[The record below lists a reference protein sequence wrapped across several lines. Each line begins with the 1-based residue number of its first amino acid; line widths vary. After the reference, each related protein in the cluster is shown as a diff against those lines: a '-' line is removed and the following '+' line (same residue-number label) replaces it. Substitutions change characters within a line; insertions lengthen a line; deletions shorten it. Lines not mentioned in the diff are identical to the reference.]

1 MSQLPKIINIW
12 KKFSTGSISRQI
24 FSAALTVA
32 FMSVFVKIISIL
44 KELVVAWRFGTGDE
58 LDAFLI
64 AWLVPDVILNVI
76 ANSFNAALIPTYIQ
90 VREQQGI
97 KAAQKLFSGAII
109 FSSIVLIATVII
121 VILTAPFYL
130 PVIASGFSPKK
141 LALTFSLL
149 NVIAPIILLF
159 GIVNTW
165 SAILN
170 AGERFALAA
179 IVPVTTHVVG
189 IFLLLLFKDWGVYAL
204 AAGLI
209 GGAAIEMGFMGIALK
224 RQGVSLLPRWYGFD
238 PYLKQVAGQYAPMII
253 AAFIICSASL
263 VDKSMAAMLS
273 PGSVSALSYA
283 NRLIASPISLM
294 STALSTALVP
304 YFSKMVATE
313 DWLGLRRIFNQYIKI
328 ILIGTIPITLF
339 FVFGSEPIVKIFFE
353 RGSFTAQDTH
363 IVAQIQALYALQI
376 PFYLIDILSIRLI
389 TSMRMNQI
397 LIVFFGCNLLIDI
410 ILNYTFMQWIG
421 IKGIALSTS
430 GVYLFSSIALQ
441 LMARRKINQQL
452 AQKI

>member
-1 MSQLPKIINIW
+1 MSKLQKITNIW

-32 FMSVFVKIISIL
+32 FMTAFVKIVSVL
-44 KELVVAWRFGTGDE
+44 KELVVAYRFGTGDE

-64 AWLVPDVILNVI
+64 AWLVPDLILNVI

-90 VREQQGI
+90 AREQQGI

-109 FSSIVLIATVII
+109 FSSLLLLTTVII
-121 VILTAPFYL
+121 VIVTAHIYL
-130 PVIASGFSPKK
+130 PIIASGFSPQK
-141 LALTFSLL
+141 LELTFSLL

-179 IVPVTTHVVG
+179 ITPVTTHVVG

-204 AAGLI
+204 AAGLL
-209 GGAAIEMGFMGIALK
+209 GGAAIEMIFIGIALK
-224 RQGVSLLPRWYGFD
+224 RQGISLRPRWYGFD
-238 PYLKQVAGQYAPMII
+238 PYLKQVASQYAPMII

-273 PGSVSALSYA
+273 PGSVSSLSYA

-313 DWLGLRRIFNQYIKI
+313 DWLGLRRTLNQYVKI
-328 ILIGTIPITLF
+328 IFIATVPITLF
-339 FVFGSEPIVKIFFE
+339 FVFCSEPLVKIFFE

-363 IVAQIQALYALQI
+363 IVAQIQALYAFQI

-441 LMARRKINQQL
+441 LMARRKINQHL
-452 AQKI
+452 AHKI